1 MSHIP
6 TMQSLAFFADTH
18 LGEHR
23 SPGEQSTPSTF
34 EVVVE
39 AYAHS
44 GCRAGRTQVEA
55 RACEQVM
62 ALLPDGEEPPADLK
76 AEVATFV
83 DQSLQFLQAQYPEA
97 ADVRLE
103 QPLLA
108 ILFSAH
114 LEQAH
119 VAAASW

>member
-39 AYAHS
+39 AYARN
-44 GCRAGRTQVEA
+44 GRRAGRKQVEA
-55 RACEQVM
+55 RAREQVM
-62 ALLPDGEEPPADLK
+62 ALLPEGAEPPADLQ
-76 AEVATFV
+76 AEVAAFV
-83 DQSLQFLQAQYPEA
+83 DQSLQFLQAQYPRA
-97 ADVRLE
+97 ADVRPE

-114 LEQAH
+114 LEQAR
-119 VAAASW
+119 VAVASW